1 MYEQG
6 RDLLGALS
14 DSTAPTILEAVYARD
29 ILFRGS
35 VLEGLSVGL
44 AALHRAEQ
52 SRNGALTVNVAG
64 SLSFFLWATGRLAE
78 VIEVTD
84 RAFKMTRGDDRAGAG
99 MTFACPVAQCEFTRM
114 LAFGDLGRIDDPR
127 ASRRRAIALAC
138 EHGDPMIEIHTLTH
152 SLLLPV
158 ELISFEALHDGVN
171 RGVEAAER
179 MGRAFTVCLALVL
192 VTRAVCNNLQG
203 KWAAAERD
211 ATDGLTIST
220 ERNVGLF
227 VQPAILRVL
236 AFARLGLGQT
246 AAAVAAADEAVE
258 QALQSGLATLEI
270 AAQEMLA
277 RALWAHHGPKAI
289 EVIDLALERAMSL
302 AQAIGA
308 QAWHRSSS

>member
-1 MYEQG
+1 
-6 RDLLGALS
+6 
-14 DSTAPTILEAVYARD
+14 
-29 ILFRGS
+29 
-35 VLEGLSVGL
+35 
-44 AALHRAEQ
+44 
-52 SRNGALTVNVAG
+52 
-64 SLSFFLWATGRLAE
+64 
-78 VIEVTD
+78 
-84 RAFKMTRGDDRAGAG
+84 
-99 MTFACPVAQCEFTRM
+99 
-114 LAFGDLGRIDDPR
+114 
-127 ASRRRAIALAC
+127 
-138 EHGDPMIEIHTLTH
+138 MIEIHTLTH